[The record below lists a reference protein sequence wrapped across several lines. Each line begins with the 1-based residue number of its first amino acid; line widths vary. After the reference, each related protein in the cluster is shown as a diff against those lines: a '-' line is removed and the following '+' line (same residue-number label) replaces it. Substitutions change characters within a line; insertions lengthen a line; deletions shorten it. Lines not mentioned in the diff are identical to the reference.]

1 MVDQGHPVGGQL
13 LVQLP
18 EQHGASVPLL
28 GPPQG
33 VVEPGLEV
41 NDVSD
46 SLFAVHLCKIVL
58 GFVEV
63 LNGGLHGWW
72 EVEKMPYVF
81 TATLHIQFSKLI
93 IYFYW
98 FNMYQTILYSTLW
111 EEKKTLK
118 FFKTSSVLISSLA
131 PSSTGK
137 MTTHVPNLCAER
149 ARGGAFMPHD
159 TLTYNSEH
167 SESKY
172 WPRFNA
178 FSSCGFYIFVFCRSI
193 T

>member
-1 MVDQGHPVGGQL
+1 MAASTADGKWRKCHTCLLRHFTYSFQSLLSTFIDLTCTRQFYIQL
-13 LVQLP
+13 
-18 EQHGASVPLL
+18 
-28 GPPQG
+28 
-33 VVEPGLEV
+33 
-41 NDVSD
+41 
-46 SLFAVHLCKIVL
+46 F
-58 GFVEV
+58 
-63 LNGGLHGWW
+63 
-72 EVEKMPYVF
+72 EK
-81 TATLHIQFSKLI
+81 K
-93 IYFYW
+93 
-98 FNMYQTILYSTLW
+98 
-111 EEKKTLK
+111 KKTLK

-137 MTTHVPNLCAER
+137 MTTHLANLCAER